1 MHLYV
6 ASNVH
11 PCRRHSWLQYT
22 AIMVKISLM
31 CRGTR
36 MTFGLRVGRL
46 KRGMGAMPLSVAT
59 PPGVAGMGDLATTGC
74 INPTPN

>member
-22 AIMVKISLM
+22 AIMVNFSLM
-31 CRGTR
+31 CSGT
-36 MTFGLRVGRL
+36 MMAEGRL
-46 KRGMGAMPLSVAT
+46 DGPLQVGMKTMPVSAAT
-59 PPGVAGMGDLATTGC
+59 PPGVAGMGDRATTGC
-74 INPTPN
+74 INSTSN